1 MNIMRCPV
9 TFLRIAAPKIFLS
22 PDKREEP
29 SAKDHSK
36 MYCGSSTN
44 FLWILG
50 IRGTGLNQLE
60 PGWIRNISKTMYIYY
75 IYICACDIL
84 QTRKSASFRST
95 MRANGLWASQGS
107 PKCRP
112 LGLPEVAP
120 QDRCGK
126 IILLTIVGNDG

>member
-75 IYICACDIL
+75 IYIYIYRYALVTSSRPGNRLRFVRPCVR
-84 QTRKSASFRST
+84 TVFGPPRGR
-95 MRANGLWASQGS
+95 RNVGLWASQ
-107 PKCRP
+107 R
-112 LGLPEVAP
+112 LRLRIAV
-120 QDRCGK
+120 GK
-126 IILLTIVGNDG
+126 